1 MIRKTNPQRF
11 IQFVPVLAGLLL
23 MLTLSGAQA
32 GEWIPENQTLSLF
45 VGDVRVIRV
54 GNAERVAVGNGKLL
68 STSLT
73 GRGQLIILPE
83 KEGETLIHLWGKT
96 GWERNIRVRIA
107 KSNPRTAVAEI
118 QNLLRDATNLRVRS
132 VGGRAVIEGIMNPVD
147 AERVK
152 AIKTYYPDTI
162 VLARPN
168 EVYHD
173 RMIHMK
179 VQITEFSSSA
189 LEELGIDW
197 QTAISGPAAGFAAQP
212 EENPVFRIDPQNG
225 ISGLPTE
232 FNGERYGF
240 FGIATAITSRINFM
254 VSNGDALILASPT
267 LTARSGGKAEF
278 LSGGEVPLTTVN
290 SQGQTNT
297 EYKEYGIS
305 LEISPAADDAGN
317 ITARIKTELSAI
329 DQGRSSGGTF
339 AFLTR
344 RAETD
349 ISARSGQTIVISGLL
364 NSELGKDVSGIKY
377 LSAIPVLGALFRS
390 TRLRNTQSELV
401 IFVTPTIIDADS
413 QINREAVAQH
423 DVLIRRFREATELE
437 DWVSEGSPNAD
448 LLE

>member
-1 MIRKTNPQRF
+1 MKSYRTQ
-11 IQFVPVLAGLLL
+11 QQYLLAGALLFGCAL
-23 MLTLSGAQA
+23 MMFTLLAYA
-32 GEWIPENQTLSLF
+32 KEWIPSNQTLSLF
-45 VGDVRVIRV
+45 VGDVKVIRV
-54 GNAERVAVGNGKLL
+54 GAAERVAVGNGKLL

-73 GRGQLIILPE
+73 GKGQLIILPE
-83 KEGETLIHLWGKT
+83 KEGETIIHLWGKS
-96 GWERNIRVRIA
+96 GWERKIQVRIA
-107 KSNPRTAVAEI
+107 KSNPKTAVTEI
-118 QNLLRDATNLRVRS
+118 QALLRDATNLTVRS
-132 VGGRAVIEGIMNPVD
+132 VGGRPVIEGIMNPVD

-152 AIKTYYPDTI
+152 SIKQYYPDTI

-179 VQITEFSSSA
+179 VQITEFSSTA
-189 LEELGIDW
+189 LEELGINW
-197 QTAISGPAAGFAAQP
+197 QTTINGPAAGFAAQP
-212 EENPVFRIDPQNG
+212 EENPVFRIDTDTP
-225 ISGLPTE
+225 IDGLPTE

-267 LTARSGGKAEF
+267 LTARSGGEAEF
-278 LSGGEVPLTTVN
+278 LSGGEVPLVTT
-290 SQGQTNT
+290 SAQGQTNT
-297 EYKEYGIS
+297 EYKQYGIS

-329 DQGRSSGGTF
+329 DQGRSTGGSF

-364 NSELGKDVSGIKY
+364 NSELGKDVNGIKY

-401 IFVTPTIIDADS
+401 IFVTPTVIDADS

-423 DVLIRRFREATELE
+423 DVLIRRFREVTELE
-437 DWVSEGSPNAD
+437 DWVDEGGPNAD